1 MKSKSIILAL
11 SVLILACSMTAIAAE
26 NVDVSGHTFEVP
38 EGYAIDNST
47 DEQVIFTNDDGY
59 AIVVL
64 FSDEIAN
71 SDDAIK
77 TLEAKGYKFIA
88 EETYDS
94 SDYKVSQQNYEK
106 DGLTVYSYNF
116 ELDDGKYCVCTLTI
130 PSDHTAPEGDDNPIT
145 GIIKTMK

>member
-77 TLEAKGYKFIA
+77 NLESKGYTFIA
-88 EETYDS
+88 EETYNS
-94 SDYKVSQQNYEK
+94 SDYEVSQQNYKK

-145 GIIKTMK
+145 GIIKTIK

>member
-11 SVLILACSMTAIAAE
+11 AVLILACSMTAIAAE
-26 NVDVSGHTFEVP
+26 NVDVAGHTFEVP
-38 EGYAIDNST
+38 DGYKIDNTT

-130 PSDHTAPEGDDNPIT
+130 PSDHTAPEGDDNPVT
-145 GIIKTMK
+145 GIIKTIK